1 MSSGIYDKLSE
12 ERKKL
17 QAEGLMPLHWSTG
30 SWQLFKEKYL
40 YQAANPKEQYQRIAN
55 TLAAHTPDPAV
66 WKDKFFDIMWK
77 GWLSPSTPI
86 LANCGTTRGLPVS
99 CAGSYFPDSIDGIYR
114 AKHETAILTKYG
126 FGTAGYL
133 GDIRPRGSQI
143 SAGGKSVGV
152 MPVIMGMQADME
164 YVAQGTARRGSWAGY
179 LPISHGDFHEV
190 CAYLE
195 QHPDGNNIG
204 WNWHDSD
211 TEKMREGD
219 EEAHHRFKK
228 SLKTKMVTGKGYLF
242 FPDKANRKRPQWYK
256 DNNLDVKAAQ
266 LCVAP
271 ETLILTDKG
280 YKEIASLE
288 GQKVNVWNGKEWS
301 EVDVKKT
308 GKDQKIIKIV
318 TKDGYEL
325 ECTPYH
331 KFYKSV
337 RNSSGKT
344 KVFEVEA
351 KDLRHGDKLIKFD
364 LPVIESGLDLDNAYE
379 NGFFSGDGCEYKGT
393 QIIYLYGEKRRLGD
407 RFNRELFG
415 SWNIQEN
422 QDREVLICRDNLLKR
437 KFFVPGCEY
446 TLESRLKWFAGL
458 LDSDG
463 TVVMNGKTQGYQVG
477 SVNKAFLQQV
487 QLMLQ
492 EMGVQA
498 KVTKNV
504 SAGYRQ
510 LPLNDGSGEKGD
522 FYCQEAF
529 RLLIGNH
536 SLAKLKHLGLETY
549 RLVTTDHEPNRECSH
564 FIKVKEVID
573 EGRISDTYCFTEP
586 KRHMGMFNGLLT
598 GQCNEITL
606 HSGPDYT
613 YTCVLASMN
622 ADLYDEWN
630 GTDAVFVATVYL
642 DCVAQEFIERA
653 KNIHGLEKAVEFT
666 RKSRALGL
674 GVCGLTSLYQR
685 KMIAFESVEAYL
697 LNIELFRYIRAEAE
711 KATAWSAEQWGE
723 PEWCKGYGRANSH
736 LLAVAP
742 TKSTALIMGGI
753 SEGINPDTALVYTQR
768 SAGGEVDRVNPHLL
782 RLMKQKG
789 VYSKANIAEV
799 REAMGSVQGV
809 SWLTQ
814 EEKDVFKTAFEINQM
829 AILQQAEARGKF
841 LDQWQSLNLFF
852 AAGEDESVIA
862 RVHQYAIE
870 SEDILGLYYIYS
882 KAGVQAS
889 NDKAECESCQ

>member
-211 TEKMREGD
+211 TEKMRDGD
-219 EEAHHRFKK
+219 EEAHYRFKK
-228 SLKTKMVTGKGYLF
+228 ALKTKMVTGKGYLF

-256 DNNLDVKAAQ
+256 DHNLDVKAAQ
-266 LCVAP
+266 L
-271 ETLILTDKG
+271 
-280 YKEIASLE
+280 
-288 GQKVNVWNGKEWS
+288 
-301 EVDVKKT
+301 
-308 GKDQKIIKIV
+308 
-318 TKDGYEL
+318 
-325 ECTPYH
+325 
-331 KFYKSV
+331 
-337 RNSSGKT
+337 
-344 KVFEVEA
+344 
-351 KDLRHGDKLIKFD
+351 
-364 LPVIESGLDLDNAYE
+364 
-379 NGFFSGDGCEYKGT
+379 
-393 QIIYLYGEKRRLGD
+393 
-407 RFNRELFG
+407 
-415 SWNIQEN
+415 
-422 QDREVLICRDNLLKR
+422 
-437 KFFVPGCEY
+437 
-446 TLESRLKWFAGL
+446 
-458 LDSDG
+458 
-463 TVVMNGKTQGYQVG
+463 
-477 SVNKAFLQQV
+477 
-487 QLMLQ
+487 
-492 EMGVQA
+492 
-498 KVTKNV
+498 
-504 SAGYRQ
+504 
-510 LPLNDGSGEKGD
+510 
-522 FYCQEAF
+522 
-529 RLLIGNH
+529 
-536 SLAKLKHLGLETY
+536 
-549 RLVTTDHEPNRECSH
+549 
-564 FIKVKEVID
+564 
-573 EGRISDTYCFTEP
+573 
-586 KRHMGMFNGLLT
+586 
-598 GQCNEITL
+598 CNEITL

-622 ADLYDEWN
+622 ADLYDEWK

-742 TKSTALIMGGI
+742 TKSTALIMGGV
-753 SEGINPDTALVYTQR
+753 SEGINPDTAMVYTQR

-852 AAGEDESVIA
+852 AAGEDEGVIA